1 MVACT
6 FVSEDLEAVQDGLS
20 LPDSNRVHLF
30 YLESQ
35 TLIQVQDLILSVKW
49 FLFSF
54 FFFLLSIICQCYR
67 KTILCSKANVAR
79 QSTATLSSTKPYL
92 PVLYQRSVHRSCH
105 KRCVCASV
113 FVAHLGIGDS
123 MNKQKAD
130 NVSDVTPWP
139 HFIFREGIFLQLL
152 GKVAS
157 LPHETTCVSSHRF
170 SCSDAQIA
178 TCSRTTRN
186 HVRPCLWHNH
196 LGSDRGDGERML
208 Y

>member
-1 MVACT
+1 MVSCT

-49 FLFSF
+49 FFFS
-54 FFFLLSIICQCYR
+54 FFLLSIICYCYR
-67 KTILCSKANVAR
+67 KTILCSKATVAR

-92 PVLYQRSVHRSCH
+92 PVLYHRSVHRSCH

-157 LPHETTCVSSHRF
+157 LPHETTRVSSHRF

>member
-1 MVACT
+1 MVAGT
-6 FVSEDLEAVQDGLS
+6 FVPADLEAVQDGLS
-20 LPDSNRVHLF
+20 LPDSNWVHLF
-30 YLESQ
+30 YLGSQ
-35 TLIQVQDLILSVKW
+35 TLIHVQDLILSVKW
-49 FLFSF
+49 FSFSL
-54 FFFLLSIICQCYR
+54 LLSIICHRYR
-67 KTILCSKANVAR
+67 KTILCSKATAAR
-79 QSTATLSSTKPYL
+79 QSRATLSSTKPYL

-157 LPHETTCVSSHRF
+157 LPHETSRVSSQRF

-196 LGSDRGDGERML
+196 LGSDGGAGERML
-208 Y
+208 D